1 MTTDKRLG
9 MKNDPKSTSLQ
20 LNELITNNI
29 DVVALLGHAAH
40 ELSHLRREKLKPA
53 LKPAY
58 HALCSPET
66 ITASTKYLFGDDL
79 AKQIRDAKET
89 NRIGNVVGSSK
100 HDCRPIHRD
109 SSWPNRR
116 HNAYKSGSTNRQPFL
131 GKGPH
136 ATVRKK
142 YDNSQSNNKFKFTW
156 YVTIATISISI
167 WWLLVCENVSAW
179 LKIQHSISSPVTA
192 ELHETHAHGSKS
204 IAW

>member
-29 DVVALLGHAAH
+29 DVVALPRALLGHAAH

-79 AKQIRDAKET
+79 AKQIRNAKET
-89 NRIGNVVGSSK
+89 NRIGNAVGSSK
-100 HDCRPIHRD
+100 HDYRQIHRD

-116 HNAYKSGSTNRQPFL
+116 HNAYKSGSTNRQHFL

-142 YDNSQSNNKFKFTW
+142 YDNSQK
-156 YVTIATISISI
+156 
-167 WWLLVCENVSAW
+167 
-179 LKIQHSISSPVTA
+179 
-192 ELHETHAHGSKS
+192 KS
-204 IAW
+204 QKK